1 MELIGREEQITR
13 LESYIQ
19 SDMSGT
25 LVVHGQTG
33 HGKSFLINSWLN
45 RQSASRQI
53 LSVNYDIVSDFE
65 PAQYFLKQWI
75 QRISV
80 QLPDEVYNRWQV
92 NLRERSKLPYDV
104 NAWVKQVGNRYQVDG
119 YLFILKLKSLLEG
132 YEGKIILCL
141 DQCERLSAEG
151 IELLRLIC
159 EWKPERMFVLLGLR
173 TQESG
178 KVSIES
184 DFGVQFFFK
193 GNQYLEVN
201 HISPFLKDSYNSLYG
216 IQFSAEDF
224 NFMRGAGKQQK
235 AWINQKCSECSD
247 ILEVFAFL
255 SYFPAGIPDEINPIF
270 HKIEALLD
278 REPLL
283 NYLLESSYGLTRIG
297 KISLIA
303 DLEEF
308 HPQVFESMKTKC
320 LELGNQFLSP
330 HELLELQLRI
340 LGQPSEECLRKLLT
354 EYESTRSLNLLL
366 ELCEAMSD
374 INWDSQELYLRLA
387 WNLKILDLLLNYE
400 GTKASVLVQTLPC
413 DYIGQ
418 WELLLEVLWQ
428 YGAENLW
435 FDYLKQVE
443 TLDDFG
449 SLVLQIL
456 LKRSIKEDLTALQ
469 IEGMFTV
476 EKLMDLEILLSLLKF
491 MEVNKKPNNW
501 DQVLNLLPEMAHYAE
516 ARFELL
522 NLPPNSEIKIF
533 TSRGQHIRTLTHNG
547 NIHDV
552 TVSWNLKTKEN
563 IDKSLEHIDL
573 AISSSLQN
581 GNLNYLPQLLTLLS
595 ECYANL
601 EDFDHQLFFY
611 REAVIAQQ
619 FLSNGV

>member
-33 HGKSFLINSWLN
+33 HGKSFLINSWLK

-53 LSVNYDIVSDFE
+53 LSVNYSLVSDFE
-65 PAQYFLKQWI
+65 PAQHFLKQWI

-92 NLRERSKLPYDV
+92 NLRERSKLPYNV

-119 YLFILKLKSLLEG
+119 YLFILKLKSLLEV

-159 EWKPERMFVLLGLR
+159 EWKPERMFVLFGLR
-173 TQESG
+173 THQSG
-178 KVSIES
+178 KGSIES

-201 HISPFLKDSYNSLYG
+201 HISPFLKDSYNNLYG
-216 IQFSAEDF
+216 IQFSSEAFD
-224 NFMRGAGKQQK
+224 FMRGAGKQQK

-255 SYFPAGIPDEINPIF
+255 SHFPAGIPDEINPIS

-283 NYLLESSYGLTRIG
+283 NYLLESGYGLTRIS
-297 KISLIA
+297 KMSLIN
-303 DLEEF
+303 DLEEL

-340 LGQPSEECLRKLLT
+340 LGQPSEECLQNLLT

-400 GTKASVLVQTLPC
+400 GTKASVLIETLPY
-413 DYIGQ
+413 DYTGQ

-443 TLDDFG
+443 SLDDFS
-449 SLVLQIL
+449 SLALPIL
-456 LKRSIKEDLTALQ
+456 LKKSIKEDLTVPQ
-469 IEGMFTV
+469 IEGMFTGQ
-476 EKLMDLEILLSLLKF
+476 KLIDLETLLALLKF
-491 MEVNKKPNNW
+491 MEDSKKPSNW

-516 ARFELL
+516 ARFELQ
-522 NLPPNSEIKIF
+522 NDK
-533 TSRGQHIRTLTHNG
+533 
-547 NIHDV
+547 
-552 TVSWNLKTKEN
+552 

-573 AISSSLQN
+573 AIGSSLQN